1 MAALRHACTALLSAL
16 LFAAPAEAAESMEQV
31 RECVRA
37 NAPRSAVVLEV
48 SLQTRDA
55 KGESAPTRLK
65 LYWRRLPDGEQRVLI
80 RFSAPEELEGSAM
93 LLQGLGDA
101 RPRVH
106 IYLPDLGKPQQVSSR
121 EQLTRFLGRADLGL
135 EEIALLLDPV
145 GDPKLRLLDGAK
157 AVDGRPAWAFE
168 WRAAEGEHPHYV
180 RTVTFVD
187 QRLCIPLRAELYE
200 ADADAPRVMRVD
212 PARVSREA
220 DSWIP
225 RELIFRDPKDDVV
238 RSLRIDGVEVDV
250 PLAPSLLSVEAL
262 SAGHAAKP

>member
-1 MAALRHACTALLSAL
+1 MAALRHAYTALLSAL

-145 GDPKLRLLDGAK
+145 GDAKLRLLDGAK

-212 PARVSREA
+212 PAQVSREA
-220 DSWIP
+220 NSWIP
-225 RELIFRDPKDDVV
+225 HELIFRDPKDDVV

-250 PLAPSLLSVEAL
+250 PLAPSLLTVEAL

>member
-1 MAALRHACTALLSAL
+1 MALLGAL
-16 LFAAPAEAAESMEQV
+16 LLAAPVDAAESIEHV

-37 NAPRSAVVLEV
+37 NAPRSSVVLEV

-65 LYWRRLPDGEQRVLI
+65 LYWRRLPNGERRALI
-80 RFSAPEELEGSAM
+80 RFSAPEELAGSAV

-101 RPRVH
+101 RPRVFL
-106 IYLPDLGKPQQVSSR
+106 YLPELGKPQQVLSR
-121 EQLTRFLGRADLGL
+121 DQLTRFLGRADLGL
-135 EEIALLLDPV
+135 EELSLLLDPV
-145 GDPKLRLLDGAK
+145 GDPNLRLLDGAP

-168 WRAAEGEHPHYV
+168 WQAAEGEHPHYV
-180 RTVTFVD
+180 RTITFID
-187 QRLCIPLRAELYE
+187 QKLCVPLRAEFYE
-200 ADADAPRVMRVD
+200 ADADRPREMRVD

-250 PLAPSLLSVEAL
+250 PLAPSLLTLEAL
-262 SAGHAAKP
+262 DAGRSAKP

>member
-1 MAALRHACTALLSAL
+1 VAALRHAYTALLSAL

-212 PARVSREA
+212 PAQVSREA
-220 DSWIP
+220 NSWIP
-225 RELIFRDPKDDVV
+225 HELIFRDPKDDVV

-250 PLAPSLLSVEAL
+250 PLAPSLLTVEAL

>member
-1 MAALRHACTALLSAL
+1 MEALRHACTALLSAL
-16 LFAAPAEAAESMEQV
+16 LFAAPAGAAESIESI

-37 NAPRSAVVLEV
+37 NAPHSSVVLEV

-212 PARVSREA
+212 PAQVSREA
-220 DSWIP
+220 NSWIP
-225 RELIFRDPKDDVV
+225 HELIFRDPKDDVV

-250 PLAPSLLSVEAL
+250 PLAPSLLTVEAL